1 MGKVIAERVA
11 VCKELDIIDEKTL
24 YYPIE
29 EKVEDIFIVDSYLFR
44 ECIVEEAKTISAIYV
59 EDIIAVDQEMQV
71 EDTEGVC
78 FRKVDSEFVFLLE
91 EAAIQEY
98 KNSNVKQFKKELKQ
112 TLADLKNLIEYNRF
126 FVDEDRKKYLV
137 DTYFARQEEFKK
149 NRIEDRNKWLK
160 EINGTELDLYYEINV
175 RELKGKIVSFIECND
190 IITNIDKIALRCY
203 CLEELDHVFYSIEP
217 KRNARMQMDD
227 YLGVHVEDKSK
238 DLVWGYRT
246 PYPIIMGFSFFWGL
260 VKNILSLTYVPAIF
274 VLLNNEYKIPIY
286 IMLSMVYLISL
297 VFSDEKQMDKLLCN
311 ASKVISYERLYYS
324 GLMISITF
332 ILFSIEMVSAP
343 SKDIRVIAQYLLIG
357 VVVAYGII
365 LLFNT
370 LMAIMCWIITM
381 CRATRFYR
389 KRWKRVKC
397 VAVNVIKIVIYVL
410 GVISLADILEVN
422 KYMSNENTELPW
434 QCWVFLVVLM
444 TSVLR
449 ISVLCR
455 EAFTRC
461 SLHEKHVV
469 D

>member
-1 MGKVIAERVA
+1 MGKVMTERVA

-29 EKVEDIFIVDSYLFR
+29 EKVEEIFIVNSYLFR
-44 ECIVEEAKTISAIYV
+44 ECIVEETKTVSAIYV
-59 EDIIAVDQEMQV
+59 EDIIDVDQEMKV
-71 EDTEGVC
+71 EDTKGVC
-78 FRKVDSEFVFLLE
+78 FRKVDNEFVFSLE
-91 EAAIQEY
+91 EEAIQEY
-98 KNSNVKQFKKELKQ
+98 KNANVKQFKKELKY
-112 TLADLKNLIEYNRF
+112 TLAHLKLLIKYHRI
-126 FVDEDRKKYLV
+126 FVCKERKKYLI
-137 DTYFARQEEFKK
+137 DTYFGVPADFEKHGMEARNRWLQEA
-149 NRIEDRNKWLK
+149 
-160 EINGTELDLYYEINV
+160 NGTELDLYYGINIW
-175 RELKGKIVSFIECND
+175 ELKRKIESFISDND
-190 IITNIDKIALRCY
+190 VIINIDKTALRCY
-203 CLEELDHVFYSIEP
+203 CLEALDHVLYSIEH

-274 VLLNNEYKIPIY
+274 VLLDNEYKIPIY

-311 ASKVISYERLYYS
+311 ASKIISYERLYYS

-343 SKDIRVIAQYLLIG
+343 SKDICVVTQYLLIG
-357 VVVAYGII
+357 VVVAYCII

-389 KRWKRVKC
+389 KRWKKVKC
-397 VAVNVIKIVIYVL
+397 VTENVIKIVIYVL
-410 GVISLADILEVN
+410 GVISLANILEIS

-449 ISVLCR
+449 ICVLCR
-455 EAFTRC
+455 EMFTHC
-461 SLHEKHVV
+461 SLHE
-469 D
+469 

>member
-1 MGKVIAERVA
+1 MSGMITEKIA
-11 VCKELDIIDEKTL
+11 VCKELAIIEEKTL
-24 YYPIE
+24 YYPIDE
-29 EKVEDIFIVDSYLFR
+29 SVEDIFVAGTYLFR
-44 ECIVEEAKTISAIYV
+44 ESMAEDGKTISAIYIEDIIVADPEMKV
-59 EDIIAVDQEMQV
+59 EDIVA
-71 EDTEGVC
+71 VC
-78 FRKVDSEFVFLLE
+78 FRKVDSEFVFVLE
-91 EAAIQEY
+91 EQAIHEY
-98 KNSNVKQFKKELKQ
+98 KNADVKQFKKELKQ
-112 TLADLKNLIEYNRF
+112 TLSALKILIEYNRVF
-126 FVDEDRKKYLV
+126 IDEDRKKYLV
-137 DTYFARQEEFKK
+137 DTYFVRPEEFKK
-149 NRIEDRNKWLK
+149 NRIEDRNKWLN
-160 EINGTELDLYYEINV
+160 EVNGTELDLYYEINV

-227 YLGVHVEDKSK
+227 YIGVHVEDKSK

-274 VLLNNEYKIPIY
+274 VLLDNEYKIPIY

-297 VFSDEKQMDKLLCN
+297 VFSDEKQMDKLLDN

-343 SKDIRVIAQYLLIG
+343 SKDICVIAQYLLIG
-357 VVVAYGII
+357 VVVAYCII
-365 LLFNT
+365 LLFNA

-397 VAVNVIKIVIYVL
+397 VAENVIKIVIYVL
-410 GVISLADILEVN
+410 GVISLAHILEIN

-434 QCWVFLVVLM
+434 QCWVFLVILM

-449 ISVLCR
+449 ICVLCR
-455 EAFTRC
+455 EVFTRC
-461 SLHEKHVV
+461 SLHE
-469 D
+469 